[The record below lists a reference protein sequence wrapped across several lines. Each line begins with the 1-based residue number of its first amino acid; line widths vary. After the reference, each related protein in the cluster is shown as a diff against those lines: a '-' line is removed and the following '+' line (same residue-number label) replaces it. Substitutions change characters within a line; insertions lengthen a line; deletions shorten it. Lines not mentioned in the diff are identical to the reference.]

1 MNGDGVCAQPCLG
14 VRLAIKLLDTNRL
27 EGRMPLDGTQPVGE
41 GGEAVEVVVEVVVDD
56 DVIALLRRSW
66 LWLAP
71 GAPCSSS

>member
-41 GGEAVEVVVEVVVDD
+41 GGEAVKVIVKVIVDD
-56 DVIALLRRSW
+56 DV
-66 LWLAP
+66 
-71 GAPCSSS
+71 GAM